1 MIERRDNIDS
11 GTERKEIG
19 EHEEVRTGR
28 NKCRVKNEKDRLGL
42 KFEFI
47 AAQ

>member
-1 MIERRDNIDS
+1 MAQRE
-11 GTERKEIG
+11 KKLVK
-19 EHEEVRTGR
+19 HEEVRTGR
-28 NKCRVKNEKDRLGL
+28 NKCRVKNEKGTMGL